1 MNKDNN
7 TKREFLKKSALV
19 STALFFAVNPTNS
32 FSFQKNSNIKSRG
45 YAAFDETGI
54 LKPWSF
60 ERKAVGENDILID
73 IKYTSICH
81 SDIHHIKGDWLQQQ
95 YPQVPGH
102 EIVGIVSA
110 IGKKV
115 KKFKIGDRVG
125 VGCMVDGSCRNN
137 KEQ

>member
-7 TKREFLKKSALV
+7 TRREFLKKSALV

-60 ERKAVGENDILID
+60 VFSLYAKNTSAVINTI
-73 IKYTSICH
+73 
-81 SDIHHIKGDWLQQQ
+81 
-95 YPQVPGH
+95 
-102 EIVGIVSA
+102 
-110 IGKKV
+110 
-115 KKFKIGDRVG
+115 
-125 VGCMVDGSCRNN
+125 
-137 KEQ
+137 